1 MGSGSGGSYKAGYLK
16 GVFASDYY
24 NRILSGWEPLI
35 EPWKCDSSWNYS
47 IGAASIQ
54 PNRLQLRINS
64 EEVLKLNVT
73 NTIIEL
79 FQLVYENWT
88 QDYYS
93 ATAKSSSA
101 LSPMASSSAVA
112 NYRRRSPFVPYALKN
127 ETGARLCFTTFV
139 STPANISAQS
149 NSSNTIIVSGN
160 GVTQQWTFV
169 EPGDVVPFSF
179 GPSVKQ
185 RHHDTHNLRLHQVG
199 VRVDGWSEVG
209 PVSIDKVGV
218 FFRYAY
224 HEADEF
230 SATPRTRIV
239 FSVSLEGS
247 AQKLVS
253 VRSALRVINKLDRKM
268 LMKMEHMKT
277 MSYPAAVSAILAPN
291 ESYNVPL
298 SHVQAHLFVV
308 PVTKTLFTS
317 NGPGSSATTVDVIL
331 RKSSDATE
339 SRLSFCERSIHWR
352 DMEEGADVQQWY
364 RTCKSV
370 RDKCFRLVAAIHRDG
385 YPTKDFNTI
394 PGHTVVLLPPLR
406 LHNLLPCDLLYK
418 LASGCQGRVSPSETA
433 NVHDVDLE
441 AQTEVTL
448 TLDSYPGAERI
459 IVPSGH
465 TGSVDYRLR
474 LTDIKGRP
482 LILRASIQM
491 RKGSGLQIT
500 ISAPYWLINRTGL
513 PLVFRQEGVA
523 QESAGQFD
531 EHEQARLVSPLMFS
545 FTDPDASPALTV
557 RLGKRYG
564 PSPPWCQPFNL
575 HKDILHQQLRSGTSN
590 ETFIIGTEVRCGRGR
605 YSKTRVVTFSP
616 RFQLYNRSSYK
627 LQFAQKCYAN
637 SSVSRRRNGTFSS

>member
-1 MGSGSGGSYKAGYLK
+1 MK

-47 IGAASIQ
+47 IGAASIH

-64 EEVLKLNVT
+64 DDMLKLNIT

-88 QDYYS
+88 QDYYN
-93 ATAKSSSA
+93 AANKSSTVI
-101 LSPMASSSAVA
+101 SPCASSCPTI

-139 STPANISAQS
+139 STPGNISS
-149 NSSNTIIVSGN
+149 KSDPSNTIIVSGN

-169 EPGDVVPFSF
+169 EPGATVPFSF
-179 GPSVKQ
+179 GPAVKQ

-224 HEADEF
+224 HETDAF

-239 FSVSLEGS
+239 FSVTLEGS
-247 AQKLVS
+247 AQKLVT
-253 VRSALRVINKLDRKM
+253 VRSALRIINKLNKNI

-277 MSYPAAVSAILAPN
+277 INYPSALSAMLAPN
-291 ESYNVPL
+291 DTYNVPL

-308 PVTKTLFTS
+308 PVSTKSTFTTNNS
-317 NGPGSSATTVDVIL
+317 NTPQLDILL
-331 RKSSDATE
+331 RKSNDSVE
-339 SRLSFCERSIHWR
+339 PRMSFCERSIHWR
-352 DMEEGADVQQWY
+352 DMEEATDVQQWY
-364 RTCKSV
+364 RACKSI
-370 RDKCFRLVAAIHRDG
+370 RDKCFRFIAAIHRDG
-385 YPTKDFNTI
+385 YPTKEFNTM
-394 PGHTVVLLPPLR
+394 PGHSIVLLPPLR

-433 NVHDVDLE
+433 NVYDADLE
-441 AQTEVTL
+441 SQTEITL
-448 TLDSYPGAERI
+448 TLDSYPGAEKFVI
-459 IVPSGH
+459 SSAH
-465 TGSVDYRLR
+465 TGSIDYRLR
-474 LTDIKGRP
+474 LTDVKGRA

-491 RKGSGLQIT
+491 LKGCGLQIT

-523 QESAGQFD
+523 QESAGQF
-531 EHEQARLVSPLMFS
+531 EENEQARLVSPLMFS

-564 PSPPWCQPFNL
+564 ASSPWCQPFNL
-575 HKDILHQQLRSGTSN
+575 HKDILHQQLRSSVSN

-637 SSVSRRRNGTFSS
+637 STVNYNTLIMKLIY